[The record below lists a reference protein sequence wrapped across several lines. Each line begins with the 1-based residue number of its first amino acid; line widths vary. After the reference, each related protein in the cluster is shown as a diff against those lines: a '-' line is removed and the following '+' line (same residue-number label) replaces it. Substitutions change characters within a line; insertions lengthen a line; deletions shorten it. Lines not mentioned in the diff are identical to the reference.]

1 MILTPFWWWWQLCV
15 ARVTLAQRKYT
26 TILIILHPMWNSYI
40 TEIPNDSMKTLPEMM
55 ELCLM
60 VEDGA
65 EMPIFPAATF
75 RCLSCQCIYVYH
87 ASTRRSHVL
96 SCINPFESFIS
107 FHLPRK
113 AQRQTQCQWIIHFV
127 ICDFVAISTILDIS
141 RNSDNEIGYSDSWK
155 VTMGKVWL
163 CHISKLLCAIQG
175 YWNIGSTLIQ

>member
-1 MILTPFWWWWQLCV
+1 MMATLCSKGDI
-15 ARVTLAQRKYT
+15 TKYT
-26 TILIILHPMWNSYI
+26 TIFTTQHPVWNSYI
-40 TEIPNDSMKTLPEMM
+40 TEIPNDSRKTLPGMM

-75 RCLSCQCIYVYH
+75 RCLGCQCIYVYH

-96 SCINPFESFIS
+96 SCINPLEPFIYFFS

-113 AQRQTQCQWIIHFV
+113 AQRQTQCKSLIHLV

-155 VTMGKVWL
+155 VTTIVSYL
-163 CHISKLLCAIQG
+163 
-175 YWNIGSTLIQ
+175 